1 MQEHLLIRSAKSITG
16 YKGVKADHGRYR
28 AQCQASSCLGT
39 HLGNFG
45 TPEEAAQAI
54 LQHYQTEHTKQSL
67 QVQEHLLIRSD
78 KAKSGFKGVSAR
90 RGRYQAEC
98 NIAPCDHNYLGTFDI
113 PEDAAQHYLQ
123 HYQEKHSEEDQRKV
137 DERKAAARRKE
148 DERVFVSV
156 SKLLGNMVDRVVRA
170 ADRTPSDRVKR
181 KRLPID
187 EAEDFVR

>member
-1 MQEHLLIRSAKSITG
+1 MIRSDRANNTTG
-16 YKGVKADHGRYR
+16 FKGVYPLQGRYK
-28 AQCQASSCLGT
+28 AVCDTSPCHHNYLGM
-39 HLGNFG
+39 FG

-137 DERKAAARRKE
+137 DQRKAAARRKE